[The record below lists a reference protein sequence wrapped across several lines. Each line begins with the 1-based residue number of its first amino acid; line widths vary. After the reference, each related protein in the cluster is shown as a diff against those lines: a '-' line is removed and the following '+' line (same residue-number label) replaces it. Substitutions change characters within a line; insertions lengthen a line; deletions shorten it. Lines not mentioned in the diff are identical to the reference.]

1 MPKTVLCLTFWKE
14 TLFLQPNYFPTISCS
29 PVHYTSYPMGQSIQ
43 ENGPSKIYGRQ
54 PLKNFTLSTLEYLV
68 PYAMSLTLI
77 KFILSFKFN
86 FI

>member
-68 PYAMSLTLI
+68 PYAIENYVSYFN
-77 KFILSFKFN
+77 KVYSFS
-86 FI
+86 